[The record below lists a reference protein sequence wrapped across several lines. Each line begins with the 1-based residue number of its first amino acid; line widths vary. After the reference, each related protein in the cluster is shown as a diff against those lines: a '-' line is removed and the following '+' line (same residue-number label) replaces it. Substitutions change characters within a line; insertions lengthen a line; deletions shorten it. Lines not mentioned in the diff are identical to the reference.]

1 MTQSNL
7 NVQIT
12 EMPFDSFQ
20 SNNNII
26 FEINNKMISRG
37 NKSDFLMQFNF
48 VCLHPNIELNWIEL
62 RAKQSKVWSEK
73 KPCLVK
79 QKYKVQSITCVH
91 QSLPTSC

>member
-1 MTQSNL
+1 MTQPNL

-12 EMPFDSFQ
+12 EIPFDSFQ

-48 VCLHPNIELNWIEL
+48 VCLHPNIQFNSIQFKAKQSSKEESKG
-62 RAKQSKVWSEK
+62 KQSKVK
-73 KPCLVK
+73 
-79 QKYKVQSITCVH
+79 
-91 QSLPTSC
+91 